1 MSKLTNELLNIV
13 RSSEDV
19 LVLRSTINTL
29 AAALFEE
36 TEEKLHYKR
45 SEEADFSVAA
55 AIPVASAFIAPEA
68 PAAPVEAA
76 SVASGDLRA
85 EKYNEIYGEGGFLLL
100 DDEDEIEEGD
110 EWIIKP
116 ECDTNRARRWREA
129 TDIGNKV
136 GDFERSHYRRAI

>member
-1 MSKLTNELLNIV
+1 MSKLTNELLNIL
-13 RSSEDV
+13 RASSDV
-19 LVLRSTINTL
+19 LVLRSTIEVL
-29 AAALFEE
+29 ASALLEE
-36 TEEKLHYKR
+36 TEEKLHYNHG
-45 SEEADFSVAA
+45 EEAAASIAA
-55 AIPVASAFIAPEA
+55 AIPIAAAFL

-100 DDEDEIEEGD
+100 DDEDEIEEDD

-129 TDIGNKV
+129 TDIGSEA
-136 GDFERSHYRRAI
+136 GDFKRSHYRRAI

>member
-1 MSKLTNELLNIV
+1 MSKLTNELLNIL
-13 RSSEDV
+13 RASSDV
-19 LVLRSTINTL
+19 LVLRSTIEVL
-29 AAALFEE
+29 ASALLGE
-36 TEEKLHYKR
+36 TEEKLHYNHG
-45 SEEADFSVAA
+45 EEAAASIAA
-55 AIPVASAFIAPEA
+55 AIPIAAAFL

-129 TDIGNKV
+129 TDIGSEA
-136 GDFERSHYRRAI
+136 GDFKRSHYRRAI

>member
-1 MSKLTNELLNIV
+1 MSKLTNELLNIL
-13 RSSEDV
+13 RASSDV
-19 LVLRSTINTL
+19 LVLRSTIEVL
-29 AAALFEE
+29 ASALLGE
-36 TEEKLHYKR
+36 TEEKLHYNHG
-45 SEEADFSVAA
+45 EEAADSIAA
-55 AIPVASAFIAPEA
+55 AIPIAAAFL

-85 EKYNEIYGEGGFLLL
+85 EKYNEICGEGGFLLL

-129 TDIGNKV
+129 TDIGSEA
-136 GDFERSHYRRAI
+136 GDFKRSHYRRAI